1 MTYKKNN
8 NQKYN
13 KFSSNSNKSFQQFI
27 SQPIGFENSN
37 VLEPVMNTDG
47 LFKLANF
54 VESNKTEVGFPEVTV
69 IPDLLRSVG
78 KFVNERKR
86 MKYAHQEFEKKLKF
100 ISDGVDKQYHVA
112 MSRIESDTEIKLAQI
127 KGNLHQSIM
136 NINRYYDTEIQR
148 IASAYKLKIKE
159 MDLYYKN
166 LEAQRKEQNKRFD
179 KMMKLA
185 MIDRKKASK
194 AISEAE
200 QVCQFYQT
208 KMYAGT
214 ISKKEMKFYM
224 DLLRLRI
231 NGVTTIVNIIPM
243 LASKIH

>member
-8 NQKYN
+8 NFKYN
-13 KFSSNSNKSFQQFI
+13 KFSSNENQPFQQFKLQSI
-27 SQPIGFENSN
+27 SVEDSN
-37 VLEPVMNTDG
+37 ALESVMNTQG
-47 LFKLANF
+47 LFELANF
-54 VESNKTEVGFPEVTV
+54 MESNKTEVGFPEVTV
-69 IPDLLRSVG
+69 IPDLLRNVG

-100 ISDGVDKQYHVA
+100 ISDGVDKQYHVS

-127 KGNLHQSIM
+127 GGNLQQSIM
-136 NINRYYDTEIQR
+136 NIKRYYDTEIQR
-148 IASAYKLKIKE
+148 IAYDYKSKRKE

-179 KMMKLA
+179 KMLKLA
-185 MIDRKKASK
+185 MIDRKKAAK

-200 QVCQFYQT
+200 QICQFYKT
-208 KMYAGT
+208 KIYSGT
-214 ISKKEMKFYM
+214 IRKEELEFYM

-231 NGVTTIVNIIPM
+231 NGGTTIANIIPM